1 METKMFSSFS
11 KSRLLGLLALLTLS
25 TVSAPASAWD
35 SCDPCDPCNS
45 GRLYIGGFG
54 GGLYSNSSSVHQLG
68 TAYFLEELGGPLAV
82 LGKGKFKKE
91 STGFGGVQV
100 GYEFANDSCCD
111 WSVSTAAE
119 LEAYWF
125 SHSRKANLHNNLSES
140 RLAEHDFHDS
150 FKVNSGVYLANAVFS
165 LNSRCYSSFTPY
177 VGVGIGATRLSFKNA
192 SSFQVNPP
200 EEGVNHFN
208 SLRNDSSWAFA
219 AQAKVG
225 LRYNFCESFH
235 IFGEYRYLYVD
246 SSNYIFGSTDY
257 EGHVPTSPWN
267 VKVNNTQYNAF
278 VFGLQYDL

>member
-1 METKMFSSFS
+1 MLSSLK
-11 KSRLLGLLALLTLS
+11 KSCLYSFLAVLTLCAS
-25 TVSAPASAWD
+25 SLSAWD
-35 SCDPCDPCNS
+35 SCCEPCNPCAE

-54 GGLYSNSSSVHQLG
+54 GGLYSNSTRIDQDG
-68 TAYFLEELGGPLAV
+68 TAFFFEIQGGPLSV
-82 LGKGKFKKE
+82 LGKGRLKKT

-100 GYEFANDSCCD
+100 GYEFANNTCSD
-111 WSVSTAAE
+111 WSLSTAAE
-119 LEAYWF
+119 LEGFWF
-125 SHSRKANLHNNLSES
+125 SHSRKGHLHNNLSES

-150 FKVNSGVYLANAVFS
+150 FHVDSGVYLANAIFS

-177 VGVGIGATRLSFKNA
+177 VGVGIGATRLSFKKA
-192 SSFQVNPP
+192 SSFQTNPP

-208 SLRNDSSWAFA
+208 SLRNDSAWAFA

-246 SSNYIFGSTDY
+246 SSNYLFGSTDFA
-257 EGHVPTSPWN
+257 GHPATTPWN
-267 VKVNNTQYNAF
+267 VRIQNTQYNAF

>member
-1 METKMFSSFS
+1 MFSSFS

-54 GGLYSNSSSVHQLG
+54 GGLYSNSSSVRQLG
-68 TAYFLEELGGPLAV
+68 TAFFSEELGGALAV
-82 LGKGKFKKE
+82 SGKGKFKKE

-100 GYEFANDSCCD
+100 GYEFANNSCCD
-111 WSVSTAAE
+111 WSISTAAE

-125 SHSRKANLHNNLSES
+125 NNTRKGNLHNYLSES
-140 RLAEHDFHDS
+140 RLEEHDFRNS

-165 LNSRCYSSFTPY
+165 LNSSSLCSFTPY

-192 SSFQVNPP
+192 TSFQTNPAEP
-200 EEGVNHFN
+200 DVNHFN
-208 SLRNDSSWAFA
+208 SLRNDTSWAFA

-225 LRYNFCESFH
+225 LRYDFCESFH

-246 SSNYIFGSTDY
+246 SSNYIFGSTDS
-257 EGHVPTSPWN
+257 EGHAPTSPWN
-267 VKVNNTQYNAF
+267 VRVNNTQYNAF